1 MKKTVST
8 VLSLVLIAGI
18 FNGCSKKEVSDNTSN
33 QTSKEKVKIE
43 FFQYKPE
50 AKETFE
56 KIIQKFEAENPDIDV
71 VQSNPPEAS
80 TVLRTRMAKQDI
92 PDIVSVGGDVTYA
105 DLAKAGA
112 FEDLTNSDELKK
124 IYPQYA
130 QMLKDISG
138 LDKVYAI
145 PYAVNANAVIYNKK
159 LFNELGLTI
168 PKTWDEFIAVAEKI
182 KKAGKTPFYF
192 TFKDSWTT
200 LPSFNV
206 LAAATQGDNF
216 YSDVRAG
223 KTTFT
228 NSYKEAAQKFLKLVE
243 YGQKDNF
250 GKGYVDGNIAFAKG
264 ESVMYLQG
272 IWAIPEIKKAN
283 PDIEL
288 GVFPYPSTNDPSKN
302 VVVSGVDLL
311 LALSKTSKNPEA
323 VKKFV
328 NFLLREDVAKDYLAE
343 QNAFS
348 AIQGVVKEDKEL
360 EGLKENFEKGLI
372 ADFPDHYVPNSM
384 ALDRQLQQLVI
395 DKNVDAFLKN
405 LDNEWN
411 KAQTRK

>member
-1 MKKTVST
+1 MKKAFST
-8 VLSLVLIAGI
+8 LISLVLITSI
-18 FNGCSKKEVSDNTSN
+18 FNGCSKNNVSDDAQTP
-33 QTSKEKVKIE
+33 TSKEKVKIE

-50 AKETFE
+50 AKDTFE

-112 FEDLTNSDELKK
+112 FEDLTNSEELQK
-124 IYPQYA
+124 IYPQYV

-159 LFNELGLTI
+159 LFNELGLTV
-168 PKTWDEFIAVAEKI
+168 PKTWDEFIAVADKI
-182 KKAGKTPFYF
+182 KKSGKIPFYF

-200 LPSFNV
+200 LPAFNV
-206 LAAATQGDNF
+206 LAAATQGENF
-216 YSDVRAG
+216 YSDIRAG

-228 NSYKEAAQKFLKLVE
+228 NSYREAAEKFLKLVE
-243 YGQKDNF
+243 YGHKDNF

-283 PDIEL
+283 PDIEI
-288 GVFPYPSTNDPSKN
+288 GVFPYPSTNEQSKN

-311 LALSKTSKNPEA
+311 LAISKTSKNPEA
-323 VKKFV
+323 VRKFV
-328 NFLLREDVAKDYLAE
+328 NFLLREDIVKDYLSE

-348 AIQGVVKEDKEL
+348 AIQGVVKEDKDL
-360 EGLKENFEKGLI
+360 EGLKDSFDKGLI
-372 ADFPDHYVPNSM
+372 KDFPDHYVPNSM
-384 ALDRQLQQLVI
+384 ALDRQLQQLVL
-395 DKNVDAFLKN
+395 DKNVDAFLKT

-411 KAQTRK
+411 KAQSRK

>member
-1 MKKTVST
+1 MKKIMSLIITLIFVVS
-8 VLSLVLIAGI
+8 I
-18 FNGCSKKEVSDNTSN
+18 FNGCTKKNATETSS
-33 QTSKEKVKIE
+33 QGTGEKVKIE
-43 FFQYKPE
+43 FFQYKQE

-56 KIIQKFEAENPDIDV
+56 KLIQKFEQENPDIDV

-80 TVLRTRMAKQDI
+80 TVLRTRMAKRDV

-112 FEDLTNSDELKK
+112 FEDLTDSQELQK
-124 IYPQYA
+124 IHPQYV

-159 LFNELGLTI
+159 LFNELGLTV
-168 PKTWDEFIAVAEKI
+168 PKTWDEFIAVAEKT
-182 KKAGKTPFYF
+182 KKAGKIPFYF

-200 LPSFNV
+200 LPAFNV
-206 LAAATQGDNF
+206 LAADTQGDSF
-216 YSDVRAG
+216 FAERREG
-223 KTTFT
+223 KTTFKER
-228 NSYKEAAQKFLKLVE
+228 YKEAADKFLKLVE
-243 YGQKDNF
+243 YGHNDNF

-288 GVFPYPSTNDPSKN
+288 GVFPYPVTNDPSKN
-302 VVVSGVDLL
+302 KVVSGVDLL
-311 LALSKTSKNPEA
+311 FAISKTSKNPEA
-323 VKKFV
+323 ARKFV
-328 NFLLREDVAKDYLAE
+328 NFLLREDIAKEYLSE

-348 AIQGVVKEDKEL
+348 AIQGVVKEDKDL
-360 EGLKENFEKGLI
+360 EGLKDSFNNGLI
-372 ADFPDHYVPNSM
+372 VDFPDHYVPNSM
-384 ALDRQLQQLVI
+384 ALDRQLQQLVL
-395 DKNVDAFLKN
+395 DKNVDAFLTT
-405 LDNEWN
+405 LDNEWD